1 MNTSSQPEASSSK
14 SPLPSTSTDP
24 STKSSID
31 SITRATTLREPPAP
45 DLLPTTR
52 PTLSQFRQSE
62 GATTRAEK
70 LEALWEALP
79 SLPEL
84 SEGPTATKRMKL
96 PGQDTM
102 AALSPERAERL
113 KELYLEELVRE
124 CNDKRPLAKLW
135 GGRDDWKPD
144 TTKGIAWED
153 FRYVPHFPSRSS
165 LQVDAS
171 YGIKNVNY
179 GIHFKSLTRTEMA
192 DWMLLK

>member
-1 MNTSSQPEASSSK
+1 MIRPYTNHTHTMSTSPQPEASSSK
-14 SPLPSTSTDP
+14 TPLSSTPNASTPSMDSPS
-24 STKSSID
+24 
-31 SITRATTLREPPAP
+31 RATTLREPPSP
-45 DLLPTTR
+45 DLPIIRQSLT
-52 PTLSQFRQSE
+52 QFRQSE
-62 GATTRAEK
+62 GASTRAGK

-84 SEGPTATKRMKL
+84 TEGPTATKRMKL

-124 CNDKRPLAKLW
+124 CNDKRPTAKLW

-153 FRYVPHFPSRSS
+153 FRYVPH
-165 LQVDAS
+165 
-171 YGIKNVNY
+171 
-179 GIHFKSLTRTEMA
+179 H
-192 DWMLLK
+192 LL

>member
-24 STKSSID
+24 NTKPSID
-31 SITRATTLREPPAP
+31 TVSRATTLREPPAP

-52 PTLSQFRQSE
+52 PTLTQFRQSE

-84 SEGPTATKRMKL
+84 TEGPTATKRMKL

-153 FRYVPHFPSRSS
+153 FRYVLYFPLDQS
-165 LQVDAS
+165 LQIDAFC
-171 YGIKNVNY
+171 GTRNVNY
-179 GIHFKSLTRTEMA
+179 GIHFKTSTRMEMVG
-192 DWMLLK
+192 WMLWK

>member
-1 MNTSSQPEASSSK
+1 MNVSTQPEASSSK
-14 SPLPSTSTDP
+14 SPLPSTPTEP
-24 STKSSID
+24 STTPSIETP
-31 SITRATTLREPPAP
+31 TRATTLREPPAP

-52 PTLSQFRQSE
+52 PTLTQFRQSE

-153 FRYVPHFPSRSS
+153 FRYVPHFPFSDQAYR
-165 LQVDAS
+165 
-171 YGIKNVNY
+171 
-179 GIHFKSLTRTEMA
+179 
-192 DWMLLK
+192 